1 MRDDYTGAKPMR
13 AKAARIPGKFAEILC
28 WNEQEN
34 RPRQSETL
42 MKSPYLSLAL
52 SLSLTIL
59 VGCGSSKNGGQTP
72 PPPTSFAESWHF
84 DVSSSS
90 LTIDAALT
98 LSSNSIAGVA
108 HFQSYTASSPCPAF
122 FDDLPLSG
130 TIDGQGHVSIK
141 SSAVMGVVL
150 SLNGVLASDRASLSN
165 GSYQFTG
172 GCMDGATGPLT
183 GVKVKPLTGL
193 YAGTMQGSG
202 NTVNVSAQLTQASQ
216 SDREGFFGLSGT
228 VTLENSCAET
238 FTLNGA
244 SVVGGVVH
252 LYSNTGTGL
261 EALTGVMDPQA
272 QQIELEDYIYSDD
285 CIAGDRGIVTRQ

>member
-1 MRDDYTGAKPMR
+1 MHSEKTAQLLLGATL
-13 AKAARIPGKFAEILC
+13 AA
-28 WNEQEN
+28 
-34 RPRQSETL
+34 
-42 MKSPYLSLAL
+42 
-52 SLSLTIL
+52 IL
-59 VGCGSSKNGGQTP
+59 VITSCAGSPSPAPNNPPPPSPP

-108 HFQSYTASSPCPAF
+108 HFQSYTVSIPCPGF

-130 TIDGQGHVSIK
+130 TIDGQGNVSIK

-172 GCMDGATGPLT
+172 ECMNGATGPLT
-183 GVKVKPLTGL
+183 GVKVEPLTGL
-193 YAGTMQGSG
+193 YAGTMQWSG

-216 SDREGFFGLSGT
+216 SDRDGFFGLSGT
-228 VTLENSCAET
+228 VTLENICAET
-238 FTLNGA
+238 FTLNGASLPGA

-252 LYSNTGTGL
+252 LYSNTGTSL

-272 QQIELEDYIYSDD
+272 QQIELDDYIYSDD
-285 CIAGDRGIVTRQ
+285 CIAGARGIVTRQ

>member
-1 MRDDYTGAKPMR
+1 MHSAKT
-13 AKAARIPGKFAEILC
+13 ATLLLGGTLAA
-28 WNEQEN
+28 
-34 RPRQSETL
+34 
-42 MKSPYLSLAL
+42 
-52 SLSLTIL
+52 IL
-59 VGCGSSKNGGQTP
+59 VLTSCGGSSSSA
-72 PPPTSFAESWHF
+72 PPTRPATFAESWHF

-98 LSSNSIAGVA
+98 LSSNSITGIA
-108 HFQSYTASSPCPAF
+108 HFQSYTVSDPCPGF

-130 TIDGQGHVSIK
+130 TIDGQDHVSIK

-150 SLNGVLASDRASLSN
+150 SLNGVLASDHASLSN

-172 GCMDGATGPLT
+172 GCMDGTTGPLT
-183 GVKVKPLTGL
+183 GVKVEPLTGL
-193 YAGTMQGSG
+193 YAGTMHWPG
-202 NTVNVSAQLTQASQ
+202 NTATVSAQLTQASP
-216 SDREGFFGLSGT
+216 SDRHGFFGLSGT

-244 SVVGGVVH
+244 SVVGSVVH

-272 QQIELEDYIYSDD
+272 QQIELDDYIYSDD
-285 CIAGDRGIVTRQ
+285 CIADAHGIVTRQSGIEH

>member
-1 MRDDYTGAKPMR
+1 MG
-13 AKAARIPGKFAEILC
+13 AKAARIAGKFAEILC
-28 WNEQEN
+28 WREQEN

-272 QQIELEDYIYSDD
+272 QQIELYDNIYSGD
-285 CIAGDRGIVTRQ
+285 CIAGAHGIVTRQ

>member
-1 MRDDYTGAKPMR
+1 MG
-13 AKAARIPGKFAEILC
+13 AKAARIAGKFAEILC
-28 WNEQEN
+28 WREQEN

-52 SLSLTIL
+52 SLSLIIL
-59 VGCGSSKNGGQTP
+59 VGCGRSKNGGKTP
-72 PPPTSFAESWHF
+72 PQPTSFAESWHF
-84 DVSSSS
+84 DVFSSS

-172 GCMDGATGPLT
+172 GCDGATGPLT

-193 YAGTMQGSG
+193 YAGTMLWSG

-216 SDREGFFGLSGT
+216 SDPDGFFGLSGT
-228 VTLENSCAET
+228 VALENSCAET

-244 SVVGGVVH
+244 SVVGSVVH

-261 EALTGVMDPQA
+261 EGLTGVMDPEA
-272 QQIELEDYIYSDD
+272 QQIELDDYLYSDD
-285 CIAGDRGIVTRQ
+285 CIAGAHGIVTRQ